1 MKFLFHDKKRL
12 IFDLFLLSCAG
23 MIPTWG
29 QSNIKVEATIDSLNL
44 LIGEQTAIHL
54 NVTCDRNQVVTMPEI
69 SDTLSFMLEKALM
82 PQIRDSLSADIEVLE
97 KSVVDTTLLN
107 DGKRM
112 TLHQDIIIT
121 SFNPGLYHI
130 NSFEVMSDSNV
141 YCSNTLALKVWM
153 FEEVM
158 PENNTIDDKYLYTF
172 CGIKGIRKAPLLFS
186 EVKPLLLLLIGVV
199 VLVLL
204 FLYLLRHYI
213 KNQPILRRVTLEPKI
228 PAHIRAGQSL
238 EEIHENKGWMKED
251 AKEYYTELTDALR
264 IYIQNRFGIN
274 ATEMTSSEVM
284 EKLQAIVTPEQYD
297 ELENLLATS
306 DFAKFAKFKPYE
318 NEKMHHYGVVTDFV
332 DKTKP
337 EEVEGQEQ
345 VIEYIEVVKGMSIT
359 QKRWLFAGLIVV
371 GISGVL
377 LLAWILTNF
386 VFLFI

>member
-1 MKFLFHDKKRL
+1 MKFLFHEKKRL
-12 IFDLFLLSCAG
+12 IFGLFLLSCVG
-23 MIPTWG
+23 IIPTWG
-29 QSNIKVEATIDSLNL
+29 QSDIKVEATIDSLNL

-69 SDTLSFMLEKALM
+69 SDTLSFILEEALM
-82 PQIRDSLSADIEVLE
+82 PQIRDSLSADIEVVE

-153 FEEVM
+153 FEEVI

-186 EVKPLLLLLIGVV
+186 EVKLLLLMLIGVV

-238 EEIHENKGWMKED
+238 EEIHEKKGWMKED

-297 ELENLLATS
+297 ELQNLMTTS

-318 NEKMHHYGVVTDFV
+318 NEKMHHYGVVTEFV
-332 DKTKP
+332 DMTKP

-359 QKRWLFAGLIVV
+359 QKRWLLAGLIVV
-371 GISGVL
+371 GIVGIF

>member
-1 MKFLFHDKKRL
+1 
-12 IFDLFLLSCAG
+12 

-69 SDTLSFMLEKALM
+69 SDTLSFMLEEALM

-297 ELENLLATS
+297 ELQNLLTTS

-359 QKRWLFAGLIVV
+359 QKRWLFAGLILV